1 MMKEIIKIDKAT
13 LCNNCGFLIN
23 DKNPFCLCHIVIQ
36 KMKQEKNKY
45 FWKIWK
51 GCYEKEKH

>member
-1 MMKEIIKIDKAT
+1 MKKIIKKDKAIF
-13 LCNNCGFLIN
+13 CNNCGFLISAT
-23 DKNPFCLCHIVIQ
+23 NPFCMCHIVIQ

-51 GCYEKEKH
+51 GYYDKN